1 MKLST
6 YVENNIEKFDCP
18 EWFYREKC
26 DDIELFIDED
36 MDEYDS
42 IARRPY
48 YRLRGKPVSKEQ
60 AFEVIRRTDSIFRQF
75 NIELPYNSDYVE
87 IWHINNWWFNR
98 NHYPSDMGW
107 IHSDGTVGGNG
118 ITGKYPNFSELL
130 SDMVE
135 LIQAFPYLDFVLAIT
150 TWDELPEEMF
160 FCNREDW
167 EGDDQSYEEFE
178 EKRKFERYDGFYDAI
193 DIGFWV
199 HNNTIEILNHKNA
212 VKKYK
217 EYEKKYSVKNQDY
230 YAAFYNMENG
240 IIPCDENYLKRC
252 IVAYGLDPEET
263 LRNTREYIWKPGVI

>member
-6 YVENNIEKFDCP
+6 YVGNNIEKFECP
-18 EWFYREKC
+18 EWFYTGKC
-26 DDIELFIDED
+26 DDIELLIDEA

-42 IARRPY
+42 VARRPY

-60 AFEVIRRTDSIFRQF
+60 AFEIIRRTDSIFQLE
-75 NIELPYNSDYVE
+75 IQVPWNSGYVE
-87 IWHINNWWFNR
+87 TWHINNWWFSR
-98 NHYPSDMGW
+98 NHYP
-107 IHSDGTVGGNG
+107 T
-118 ITGKYPNFSELL
+118 
-130 SDMVE
+130 DMVE

-178 EKRKFERYDGFYDAI
+178 EKRKFERYDGFYDAV

-199 HNNTIEILNHKNA
+199 HDNTIEILNHKNA

-217 EYEKKYSVKNQDY
+217 EYEEKYSVKIR
-230 YAAFYNMENG
+230 
-240 IIPCDENYLKRC
+240 IIMWHF
-252 IVAYGLDPEET
+252 T
-263 LRNTREYIWKPGVI
+263 IWKMALFHVTKII

>member
-6 YVENNIEKFDCP
+6 YVGNNIEKFDCP
-18 EWFYREKC
+18 EWFYRGKC
-26 DDIELFIDED
+26 DDIELIIDED

-48 YRLRGKPVSKEQ
+48 YRLRGKPVSQEQ
-60 AFEVIRRTDSIFRQF
+60 AFEVIRRTDSIFRFGIQV
-75 NIELPYNSDYVE
+75 PWNSDYVE
-87 IWHINNWWFNR
+87 TWHINNWWFNR
-98 NHYPSDMGW
+98 NHFPSDMGW

-118 ITGKYPNFSELL
+118 ITDKYPNFSELL

-160 FCNREDW
+160 FCDREDW

-199 HNNTIEILNHKNA
+199 HDNKIEVLNPKNA

-230 YAAFYNMENG
+230 YAADYNMENG
-240 IIPCDENYLKRC
+240 IIPCDEDYLKRC
-252 IVAYGLDPEET
+252 IAAYGLDPEET
-263 LRNTREYIWKPGVI
+263 LKNTREYIWKPGVK